1 MIKRITNEKD
11 FNTVLKSID
20 IISVSQDKRSFY
32 RDILDYITDS
42 EEELTVLIYL
52 LNEDLNQATL
62 IAERNLFSNY
72 LRNFLVIKNKNK
84 ILWEV
89 IRKNRIKIHRDLLN
103 NGEADLEIKS
113 LNKSIAFG
121 IPINSGDNNVLGA
134 IWILSNN
141 EAKNLGDYS
150 NLKNALIEIGR
161 KIAIKEE
168 YDTDKEGL
176 H

>member
-1 MIKRITNEKD
+1 MIKRITDEKD

-20 IISVSQDKRSFY
+20 IVSASQDKRSFY

-62 IAERNLFSNY
+62 VAERNLFSNY

-89 IRKNRIKIHRDLLN
+89 IRKNRIKIHRDLLEN
-103 NGEADLEIKS
+103 DDVDIEIKS
-113 LNKSIAFG
+113 LNKSTAFG
-121 IPINSGDNNVLGA
+121 VPINLVDNNAIGA
-134 IWILSNN
+134 IWILSNT
-141 EAKNLGDYS
+141 EAKVLDDYT
-150 NLKNALIEIGR
+150 NLKNALLEIGR
-161 KIAIKEE
+161 KIASKEE
-168 YDTDKEGL
+168 FHTDNKGL

>member
-32 RDILDYITDS
+32 RDILDYITDA

-62 IAERNLFSNY
+62 VAERNLFSNY
-72 LRNFLVIKNKNK
+72 LRNFLVIKNRNK

-103 NGEADLEIKS
+103 NDYADIEIKS
-113 LNKSIAFG
+113 LNKSTAFG
-121 IPINSGDNNVLGA
+121 VPINLVDNNAIGA

-141 EAKNLGDYS
+141 EAKDLNDYT
-150 NLKNALIEIGR
+150 NLKNGLLEIGR
-161 KIAIKEE
+161 KIASKEE
-168 YDTDKEGL
+168 VDSDKSGL

>member
-1 MIKRITNEKD
+1 MIKRITDEKD

-20 IISVSQDKRSFY
+20 IISASQDKQSFY

-62 IAERNLFSNY
+62 VAERNLFSNY

-89 IRKNRIKIHRDLLN
+89 IRKNRIKIHRDLLDN
-103 NGEADLEIKS
+103 DDVDIEIKS
-113 LNKSIAFG
+113 LNKSTAFG
-121 IPINSGDNNVLGA
+121 VPINLVDNNAIGA

-141 EAKNLGDYS
+141 EAKGLDDYT
-150 NLKNALIEIGR
+150 NLKNALLEIGR
-161 KIAIKEE
+161 KIASKEE
-168 YDTDKEGL
+168 IDTDEKGL